1 MNVLSKDISGE
12 SPKAGD
18 HQKREV
24 DSQPP
29 KKKSKQQVIEEGG
42 PAGLEPTRYGDWERD
57 GIARDF

>member
-24 DSQPP
+24 DSQPS
-29 KKKSKQQVIEEGG
+29 KNKSKPQVVEKGG
-42 PAGLEPTRYGDWERD
+42 PAGLEPTRYGDWERN